1 MVSKRQLNL
10 TKRYLKEKFK
20 EIKEFI
26 EQSNEENTWNLTDT
40 DNNKEILT
48 NQLRDYQKEVQESET
63 TFPEN
68 EETEALINNY
78 EDVYIEGEKLVEM
91 LKESQPTEINSKR

>member
-1 MVSKRQLNL
+1 MVSKQQLNS

-40 DNNKEILT
+40 DNNKEILM
-48 NQLRDYQKEVQESET
+48 NQLCDHQKEVQESET
-63 TFPEN
+63 TFLEN

-91 LKESQPTEINSKR
+91 LQRMSTN

>member
-1 MVSKRQLNL
+1 MVSKQQLNS

-40 DNNKEILT
+40 DNNKEILM

-68 EETEALINNY
+68 EETEALINIY

-91 LKESQPTEINSKR
+91 LQRKSTN

>member
-1 MVSKRQLNL
+1 M
-10 TKRYLKEKFK
+10 
-20 EIKEFI
+20 
-26 EQSNEENTWNLTDT
+26 
-40 DNNKEILT
+40 

-68 EETEALINNY
+68 EETEALISIY

-91 LKESQPTEINSKR
+91 LQRKSTN